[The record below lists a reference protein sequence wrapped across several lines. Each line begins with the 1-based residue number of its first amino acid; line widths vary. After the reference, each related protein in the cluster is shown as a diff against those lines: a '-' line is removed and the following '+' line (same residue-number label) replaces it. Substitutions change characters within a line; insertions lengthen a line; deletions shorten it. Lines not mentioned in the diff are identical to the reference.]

1 MNFITPAYA
10 QAAGGGGINDLA
22 IQFAPF
28 AIILLI
34 MYFLVLRPQQQRQ
47 KAHADLV
54 KNVRR
59 GDTVSTNGGIVGK
72 ISRTIDDNEVE
83 VEIAPN
89 VKVRLLRTAIADVR
103 AKGEPA
109 KE

>member
-1 MNFITPAYA
+1 M
-10 QAAGGGGINDLA
+10 
-22 IQFAPF
+22 
-28 AIILLI
+28 
-34 MYFLVLRPQQQRQ
+34 
-47 KAHADLV
+47 
-54 KNVRR
+54 RR

-72 ISRTIDDNEVE
+72 ISRTLDDNEVE

-89 VKVRLLRTAIADVR
+89 VKVRMLRTAISEVR

>member
-10 QAAGGGGINDLA
+10 QAAGGGMNDLA

-28 AIILLI
+28 AIILAI
-34 MYFLVLRPQQQRQ
+34 MYFLILRPQQKRQ
-47 KAHADLV
+47 AAHGDLI

-59 GDTVSTNGGIVGK
+59 GDTVATNGGIVGK
-72 ISRTIDDNEVE
+72 ISRTLDDNEVE

-89 VKVRLLRTAIADVR
+89 VKVRMLRTAISEVR